1 MQLFPAAY
9 LGSVELA
16 WSLRDMDLDEVLV
29 VAPARRLRRLMWVP
43 HAIANGLTSVT
54 AAIRAIETWCKQ
66 HCRRPTSLLGID
78 DEEQF
83 RIAGKIAAHFDL
95 PFYEPHTLAV
105 ASNKY
110 LMKQRFVR
118 CGVPTGRF
126 TLLSE
131 TNGRLRDVG
140 FPNVLKIISGSGSE
154 FLFLNRNAI
163 ELTTNRVR
171 LQQAVARSR
180 DTRFRKVSVALDGAD
195 YRLDP
200 RQQFL
205 LEEYIGGDE
214 YSCDFLIQRGTV
226 RLLRVVRKYPSAH
239 FGYFAGYYLLNRN
252 SLQHAGVDPDELR
265 GVCKRVAQA
274 LDVRDAV
281 CMVDFKANAGGLR
294 VIETSIR
301 PGLSTFIPLMKQVY
315 GYTSLGV
322 LSRLR
327 RALAVT
333 ESTPRA
339 EGLCVYFFADGAGRV
354 RRIDTTGLDALR
366 AEVDLLDTHLYYR
379 RGTRVRDTVFDHID
393 LVAGYALIRNPGRE
407 RVPELLERVAKAV
420 HIEVEPD
427 NCPG

>member
-1 MQLFPAAY
+1 VPAAI
-9 LGSVELA
+9 
-16 WSLRDMDLDEVLV
+16 
-29 VAPARRLRRLMWVP
+29 
-43 HAIANGLTSVT
+43 HK
-54 AAIRAIETWCKQ
+54 IEAWCKE
-66 HCRRPTSLLGID
+66 HRRRPTSLLGID

-83 RIAGKIAAHFDL
+83 RVAGQIAAHFGL
-95 PFYEPHTLAV
+95 SFYDSHTLAV

-131 TNGRLRDVG
+131 TNGRARDVG

-154 FLFLNRNAI
+154 FLFLNRNAT
-163 ELTTNRVR
+163 ELTTNRVQ

-180 DTRFRKVSVALDGAD
+180 DTRFRKVRVELDGAA

-205 LEEYIGGDE
+205 LEEYVGGDE
-214 YSCDFLIQRGTV
+214 YSCDFLIQRGAV

-239 FGYFAGYYLLNRN
+239 LGYFAGYYLLNRG
-252 SLQHAGVDPDELR
+252 SLRHAGVEPDELR

-281 CMVDFKANAGGLR
+281 CMVDFKADAGGLR
-294 VIETSIR
+294 IIETSIR

-315 GYTSLGV
+315 GYTSMGV

-327 RALAVT
+327 RGPHVT
-333 ESTPRA
+333 ESMSRA
-339 EGLCVYFFADGAGRV
+339 EGLCVYFFADGPGRV
-354 RRIDTTGLDALR
+354 TRIDTTGLTALR

-379 RGTRVRDTVFDHID
+379 RGTRVHDTAFDHTG
-393 LVAGYALIRNPGRE
+393 LVAGYALIRNPGRD
-407 RVPELLERVAKAV
+407 RVPELIERVAKAV

-427 NCPG
+427 NSSC